1 MSVMIEDDD
10 YIDIPWDGPPE
21 ILDEL
26 FFNYHQLLNDS
37 NSSDCTDT
45 LSDVLSEEEEDE
57 IEETDEEEFE
67 EDMESV
73 ESEFKKMMLVHEGLS
88 REVSKCLEEYRA
100 AQSSDANSD
109 DELLQKHIKRKRR
122 RKQLISQG
130 LNPDDY
136 ETSSTETSLSTESE
150 EPLTSSEAD
159 TDEAIEIWDRLLKLL
174 LTQFRFSVERID

>member
-73 ESEFKKMMLVHEGLS
+73 ESEFKKMMLVHEGLL
-88 REVSKCLEEYRA
+88 RLEM
-100 AQSSDANSD
+100 
-109 DELLQKHIKRKRR
+109 HFCVMVI
-122 RKQLISQG
+122 
-130 LNPDDY
+130 
-136 ETSSTETSLSTESE
+136 
-150 EPLTSSEAD
+150 
-159 TDEAIEIWDRLLKLL
+159 
-174 LTQFRFSVERID
+174 VVC

>member
-10 YIDIPWDGPPE
+10 YIDIPWDGPE
-21 ILDEL
+21 EVLDEL
-26 FFNYHQLLNDS
+26 FFNYHKLLNDS

-45 LSDVLSEEEEDE
+45 LSDVLSEEEDE

-100 AQSSDANSD
+100 AQSSDPNSD

-150 EPLTSSEAD
+150 EPFTSSEAD
-159 TDEAIEIWDRLLKLL
+159 TDEAIEIWDRLLKSLL
-174 LTQFRFSVERID
+174 NRFKFWIKKIG